1 VKPLEKNSQRSRGE
15 TKMIEIESSK
25 GTGGPQ
31 NIFFR
36 RSRMKGHENC
46 PFRFFDL
53 SNTVCMIILLSVW
66 VPHRRRLPVN
76 EVADG
81 GWSEWRK
88 NR

>member
-1 VKPLEKNSQRSRGE
+1 
-15 TKMIEIESSK
+15 
-25 GTGGPQ
+25 
-31 NIFFR
+31 
-36 RSRMKGHENC
+36 
-46 PFRFFDL
+46 
-53 SNTVCMIILLSVW
+53 MIILLSVW